1 MVLSSSVYFHL
12 DICQPDRDP
21 CGWELNTKPPLV
33 GWQCADSHTKFLYQI
48 KMATPLYL
56 WNGGSNNML
65 SVYVNKSLSSHVNM
79 CRITRFSKQSPE
91 YIKLGTEKWYLK
103 VSYECNF
110 WWRQLYRIRSLR
122 RTEKFHIQLPW
133 HFLQF
138 YVETKVTGCTKTH
151 APRSRWDNAHSP
163 PSGQRWNY
171 SVRWNYNVT
180 GWPFVICQ

>member
-1 MVLSSSVYFHL
+1 MVLSSSVYFCL

-56 WNGGSNNML
+56 WNGGSNML

-79 CRITRFSKQSPE
+79 CRITHYCFSKQSPE

-103 VSYECNF
+103 VSYECDF
-110 WWRQLYRIRSLR
+110 WWRQVYRIRSLR
-122 RTEKFHIQLPW
+122 RMEKFHIQLPW
-133 HFLQF
+133 HFCSFMWRRKLQA
-138 YVETKVTGCTKTH
+138 VQSHMHRDQDETMRTRHRLDRGGITVWGGITIWLDD
-151 APRSRWDNAHSP
+151 PL
-163 PSGQRWNY
+163 
-171 SVRWNYNVT
+171 
-180 GWPFVICQ
+180 